1 MINLKAY
8 LRIRPRL
15 GDEEPTSSPYLTPL
29 SNTTVN
35 MTDPQDPQNGRTKF
49 RFSAVPPSSIYTFS
63 HVFLPTTTQCDFFT
77 KTTLPLVQDVLT
89 GQNGLLFTYGVTNS
103 GKTYT
108 VQGGTQAGAAG
119 ILPRSLDVIFNS
131 IEGLHGDG
139 RVSVIFSRTFLAEGS
154 FLVPV
159 STGSSTWH

>member
-1 MINLKAY
+1 
-8 LRIRPRL
+8 
-15 GDEEPTSSPYLTPL
+15 
-29 SNTTVN
+29 
-35 MTDPQDPQNGRTKF
+35 MTDPQDPQNGRAKY

-63 HVFLPTTTQCDFFT
+63 HVFLPSTTQYDFFT

-108 VQGGTQAGAAG
+108 VQGGTQEGTAG

-139 RVSVIFSRTFLAEGS
+139 RVRDIFPPLCGKLTLSSSIDQFVCMVLNSQMIWTPRNPLQCPSLLLLTFLDR
-154 FLVPV
+154 
-159 STGSSTWH
+159 